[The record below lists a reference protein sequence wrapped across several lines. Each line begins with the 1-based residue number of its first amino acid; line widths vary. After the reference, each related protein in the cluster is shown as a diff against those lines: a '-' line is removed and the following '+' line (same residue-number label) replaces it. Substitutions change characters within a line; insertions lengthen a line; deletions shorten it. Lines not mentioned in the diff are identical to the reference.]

1 MIDYRATDFSE
12 VVRDVDVVLESL
24 GGGAAE
30 RSLRTLRLLVT
41 LVERTNQTLA
51 STVTA
56 ARYTSKRLSRFETS
70 PPRTPA
76 SRAVP
81 AANSCLFLN
90 PSVNWRV
97 VQRSARIG
105 VGCAVMTVIAQLREV
120 VDGVSTLL
128 EQHIR
133 LARLEFAED
142 ARFVGMRVGLIAAL
156 APLILVGYGFMCVAL
171 ALALRRVMPAD
182 LAFLLVGLVNLVG
195 GALGIARIA
204 KQLQGRTVLDA
215 SLAELQ
221 ATATVVRQEASS
233 PK

>member
-1 MIDYRATDFSE
+1 
-12 VVRDVDVVLESL
+12 
-24 GGGAAE
+24 
-30 RSLRTLRLLVT
+30 
-41 LVERTNQTLA
+41 
-51 STVTA
+51 
-56 ARYTSKRLSRFETS
+56 
-70 PPRTPA
+70 
-76 SRAVP
+76 
-81 AANSCLFLN
+81 
-90 PSVNWRV
+90 
-97 VQRSARIG
+97 
-105 VGCAVMTVIAQLREV
+105 MTVIAQLREV

-171 ALALRRVMPAD
+171 ALALRRVLPAD
-182 LAFLLVGLVNLVG
+182 LAFLLVGLVNLIG

-221 ATATVVRQEASS
+221 TTATVVRQEASS